1 MALELQPGDEVIL
14 PAFTYIAA
22 AEVVALLG
30 LTPVLVDVDPCTF
43 NIDPRKIEAA
53 VSERTKAV
61 VAVHLF
67 GQACDMEPIMALAD
81 AYHLYV
87 VEDNAQSIGADYC
100 FSEEGT
106 KGRNDRAYRDYF
118 FFPVQAVGL
127 LW

>member
-1 MALELQPGDEVIL
+1 M
-14 PAFTYIAA
+14 
-22 AEVVALLG
+22 
-30 LTPVLVDVDPCTF
+30 LVDVDPCTF

-87 VEDNAQSIGADYC
+87 VEDNAQSIGADY
-100 FSEEGT
+100 
-106 KGRNDRAYRDYF
+106 A
-118 FFPVQAVGL
+118 FPTERYERPERSGILGL
-127 LW
+127 LLFSRPSRWLAMATEVR